1 MKKVIDKLKNISGGI
16 VLDVGTGSGE
26 FLNILHENLKD
37 YSELI
42 GIDVEDKNIEKVK
55 ERFKEENVKILKM
68 DASKMEFHDNSID
81 TVCISNTL
89 HHLKNLHEILSEMK
103 RVLKPGGTFII
114 NEMFCDNQNEKQ
126 LSHVYI
132 HHFSADI
139 DTFLGRYHGRTYK
152 KEDIID
158 IAKKE
163 ELIISDIIEYTYD
176 EEETDDASTKEEI
189 NNLVNAVD
197 RMLNRIKEYPQYEDF
212 KVRGEEIKERI
223 LKNGISGA
231 TELMVIG
238 KKEE

>member
-1 MKKVIDKLKNISGGI
+1 MKKVIEKLKNISGGI

-26 FLNILHENLKD
+26 FLEILHENLKD

-42 GIDVEDKNIEKVK
+42 GIDVEDKNIEKVQ
-55 ERFKEENVKILKM
+55 ERFKEENIKIMKM
-68 DASKMEFHDNSID
+68 DAANMEFEDNSVD
-81 TVCISNTL
+81 TICISNTL
-89 HHLKNLHEILSEMK
+89 HHLKDPHEILCEMK

-139 DTFLGRYHGRTYK
+139 DTLLGRYHGRTYK
-152 KEDIID
+152 KQDIIEL
-158 IAKKE
+158 AKKE
-163 ELIISDIIEYTYD
+163 ELDISDVIEYTYD
-176 EEETDDASTKEEI
+176 EEETDEASSKEEI
-189 NNLVNAVD
+189 DSLVNVVD
-197 RMLNRIKEYPQYEDF
+197 RIVHRVKEYSQYEEF
-212 KVRGEEIKERI
+212 KTRGEEIKERL

-238 KKEE
+238 KKVK